1 MNESGTSE
9 TTKKYIESKDDWWK
23 LIIILTINYSKT
35 GSNFPSDA
43 DMKGKYKEAAEI

>member
-1 MNESGTSE
+1 MKIN
-9 TTKKYIESKDDWWK
+9 YHF
-23 LIIILTINYSKT
+23 NYSKT